1 MVLVKVLRVTSIT
14 DPITGLPGRQIE
26 LVEQRQRT
34 FPSKPFGEEGAI
46 VQNIITQLQST
57 GLFPA
62 FKDMQIPKLILYL
75 KEDEY
80 SMLGVD
86 FDVNDLYEVIM
97 KEGKIIF
104 QKVETEQVRQ

>member
-14 DPITGLPGRQIE
+14 DPVTGLPGRQIE
-26 LVEQRQRT
+26 LVEQRQRQ
-34 FPSKPFGEEGAI
+34 FPPRTFGEEGAI

-62 FKDMQIPKLILYL
+62 FKDMHIPKLILYL

-86 FDVNDLYEVIM
+86 FDVNDLYEVTM
-97 KEGKIIF
+97 KEGKITF